1 MTDPAPQEQHFVAAA
16 APRELTAEEVTF
28 AVPAAELDFATTA
41 DLAISADWVGQER
54 ALAALELGLG
64 VSHAGY
70 NIYVCGLAGTQREQT
85 LSALLTELTR
95 NAPRPGD
102 RVLVQNFQNRDRPR
116 TFYLPAGRGKELR
129 RDTQDLVEDVKRL
142 LPETFRKETF
152 EEEKEQLAE
161 RYGHEGEE
169 IAKGLQQRAAEKGF
183 ALQPHPQGGIIFI
196 PLKDGRPMEQEELQK
211 LSEAEQ
217 ADLRQRERE
226 VSREVKVMLR
236 RQQALGRRLA
246 REVKAAERRVA
257 ESVISPLVE
266 EITQRYGAEVQHYL
280 EEVREHM
287 LDNLDSFREQPP
299 AQGPFPFPGMFPG
312 AAQDGSL
319 IDYEVNVLVDN
330 SVIVAAPVIV
340 ESSPAYKNL
349 FGAVERMVDPS
360 GKLVTNFTRIKAGSL
375 LRAHG
380 GVVVINAL
388 DALSEPLVW
397 RSLKRCLK
405 SGELEIE
412 AYDPFAL
419 FAATTLKPEPI
430 RISTRVVLTGPTEL
444 FQLLYFYDEDFG
456 EIFKVRADFGY
467 EVAEKQARPSFCAQV
482 ARIIRDEQLPPFT
495 AAAVARLMEFGAR
508 LINDRRKLPS
518 QWDPVSDVMREAAFW
533 CRKEGHAEVD
543 APHVLRA
550 LEQRIFRLNR
560 YEEKLRELIRDGT
573 LLVDLDG
580 AKVGQLNGLAVA
592 NIGGYEFGRPSRVTG
607 AVSMG
612 HQGIIN
618 IEREAQLSGRTHDK
632 GVLIISGYLRHKYAQ
647 DFPLSLS
654 ASLCFE
660 QSYSGIEGDS
670 ASSTELYALLSSLS
684 GVPLRQDLGV
694 TGSVNQWGEIQPIG
708 GINEK
713 IEGFFATC
721 REVGLTGRQ
730 GVVMPVQNLENLVLR
745 PPVIEAI
752 QKHQFHIY
760 PIRTIDEGLAVLTG
774 FSAGAIGQE
783 GTVHHL
789 VSQRL
794 RQMAEGLRHFG
805 ATPPAQA
812 ATSSPPPPPAPPAP
826 PLGAPIS
833 IRQLDPTAAGL
844 TRGENH
850 E

>member
-1 MTDPAPQEQHFVAAA
+1 VTATDPTPPALLPAAT
-16 APRELTAEEVTF
+16 PRELSANEVTF
-28 AVPAAELDFATTA
+28 TVPAAELPFATTA
-41 DLAISADWVGQER
+41 EIAVAPGWVGQER

-64 VSHAGY
+64 VTHAGY
-70 NIYVCGLAGTQREQT
+70 NIYVCGLGGTQREQT
-85 LSALLTELTR
+85 LATLLTELTR
-95 NAPRPGD
+95 SFPRPGD

-116 TFYLPAGRGKELR
+116 TFYLPAGQGKELR
-129 RDTQDLVEDVKRL
+129 HELQELVEDLKRA

-152 EEEKEQLAE
+152 EEEKERLAE
-161 RYGHEGEE
+161 RFGHEGEE
-169 IAKGLQQRAAEKGF
+169 IAKALQQRAAEKGF

-196 PLKDGRPMEQEELQK
+196 PLKDGRPMEAEELQK
-211 LSEAEQ
+211 LTEAEQ
-217 ADLRQRERE
+217 ENLRQRERE
-226 VSREVKVMLR
+226 VSREVKTMLR

-257 ESVISPLVE
+257 ADVINPLLE
-266 EITQRYGAEVQHYL
+266 EIGQHYSSEVQQYL
-280 EEVREHM
+280 TELREHM
-287 LDNLDSFREQPP
+287 LDNLDDFRDQPQAP
-299 AQGPFPFPGMFPG
+299 APFPFAAMAPGG
-312 AAQDGSL
+312 YESAL
-319 IDYEVNVLVDN
+319 VDYEVNVLVDN
-330 SVIVAAPVIV
+330 SGVTAAPVII
-340 ESSPAYKNL
+340 EPSPAYKNL

-380 GVVVINAL
+380 GCVIINAL

-412 AYDPFAL
+412 GYDPFAL
-419 FAATTLKPEPI
+419 FATSALKPEPI
-430 RISTRVVLTGPTEL
+430 RISTRVILTGPAEL
-444 FQLLYFYDEDFG
+444 FQLLYFYDEEFG

-467 EVAEKQARPSFCAQV
+467 EVGDKEARASFYAQV
-482 ARIIRDEQLPPFT
+482 ARIVREEQLPPFT
-495 AAAVARLMEFGAR
+495 AAAVAALMEFGAR

-533 CRKEGHAEVD
+533 CRKQGGREVD
-543 APHVLRA
+543 ATHVHQA

-560 YEEKLRELIRDGT
+560 YEEKLREFIRDGT

-580 AKVGQLNGLAVA
+580 SKVGQLNGLAVA
-592 NIGGYEFGRPSRVTG
+592 NIGGYEFGRPSRVTA

-612 HQGIIN
+612 SQGIIN
-618 IEREAQLSGRTHDK
+618 VEREAQMSGRTHDK
-632 GVLIISGYLRHKYAQ
+632 GVFIISGYLRRTYAQ

-654 ASLCFE
+654 ASVCFE

-721 REVGLTGRQ
+721 LEVGLTGRQ
-730 GVVMPVQNLENLVLR
+730 GVVMPVQNVDNLVLR
-745 PPVIEAI
+745 PQVIEAI
-752 QKHQFHIY
+752 ANRQFHLY
-760 PIRTIDEGLAVLTG
+760 PIHTIDEGLEVLTG
-774 FSAGAIGQE
+774 TKAGSVGDE
-783 GTVHHL
+783 GSIHHL

-794 RQMAEGLRHFG
+794 RHLAEGLRHFA
-805 ATPPAQA
+805 ATPPAA
-812 ATSSPPPPPAPPAP
+812 GPAPSAPLPSPPPPQPPTP
-826 PLGAPIS
+826 K
-833 IRQLDPTAAGL
+833 
-844 TRGENH
+844 
-850 E
+850 